1 MTAENGLQPVPEKL
15 ERLVPDEPLPPYSYV
30 TGRFPHPLSDPAG
43 HSFGQA
49 IEKPP
54 AIDPDRWRDSRT
66 YCRAIDLFNHGYYWE
81 SHEVWEGLWH
91 AAGRHGP
98 VADFLKG
105 LIKLAAAGV
114 KAREGR
120 LAGLHRHALRARE
133 LFTLAGSHPN
143 SADGRFLGLSV
154 SELVAA
160 AERLAAQQ
168 ALLPGT
174 DAAVERVLDVLLWPE
189 SDGKS
194 ERGTRNSET
203 KSS

>member
-1 MTAENGLQPVPEKL
+1 MTAEDGLPPVPEKL
-15 ERLVPDEPLPPYSYV
+15 RRLVPDEPLPPYSYV

-43 HSFGQA
+43 HSFAQPV
-49 IEKPP
+49 EKPA
-54 AIDPDRWRDSRT
+54 AIDPNRWRDSRT
-66 YCRAIDLFNHGYYWE
+66 YCHAIDLFNHGFYWE

-133 LFTLAGSHPN
+133 LFTVTSSQPSGQ
-143 SADGRFLGLSV
+143 DGRFLGLSL
-154 SELVAA
+154 SKLIAA
-160 AERLAAQQ
+160 ADRLATQP

-189 SDGKS
+189 PEGNS
-194 ERGTRNSET
+194 ERQAWNSET
-203 KSS
+203 ESS